1 MLVGRPVA
9 CPHQQ
14 GGTFD
19 PNSGAA
25 STWRKVR
32 ATRPFAGEHVIFQ
45 KKTIDN
51 LLFMVPETFELNQLI
66 FAPSQLLPDFLG
78 FDRNKEFFAFELVAN
93 LVWFG
98 FVAG

>member
-1 MLVGRPVA
+1 
-9 CPHQQ
+9 
-14 GGTFD
+14 
-19 PNSGAA
+19 
-25 STWRKVR
+25 
-32 ATRPFAGEHVIFQ
+32 
-45 KKTIDN
+45 
-51 LLFMVPETFELNQLI
+51 MVPETFELNQLI